1 MCINVDYIFVIGDFV
16 GQLMFVYKVVY
27 EGYVVVE
34 VIVGQK
40 YYFDLCVIFLVVYI
54 ELEVVWVGLIEKEV
68 KEQGVSYEI
77 VIFFWVVLGCVIVF
91 DVINGMIKMI
101 FEKEIG
107 CVIGGVMVGI
117 NVGEMFGEIGLVIE
131 MGVDVEDVVLIIYVY
146 LIFNEFIGLVFEI
159 FEGSIIDL
167 LNLKVKKKK

>member
-1 MCINVDYIFVIGDFV
+1 
-16 GQLMFVYKVVY
+16 MF
-27 EGYVVVE
+27 
-34 VIVGQK
+34 
-40 YYFDLCVIFLVVYI
+40 L
-54 ELEVVWVGLIEKEV
+54 
-68 KEQGVSYEI
+68 
-77 VIFFWVVLGCVIVF
+77 WVVLGCVIVF

-101 FEKEIG
+101 FEKEMG

-146 LIFNEFIGLVFEI
+146 LMFNELIGFVFEI